1 VSHQSEGQSLVATI
15 TSETCQLIADLPD
28 MHDAGMAQDTSPFP
42 ARPTTAG
49 ASYRRWDDLLDNIAS
64 LLPAGATS
72 VVIDGPGGQ
81 PRAVA
86 DRLAAALRAAGR
98 PCSRLADTAAPPADP
113 DPAGSVV
120 LADGPGWRTA
130 RGWDVVI
137 WLRADPASHAHRP
150 GGETGAS
157 IVIDLH
163 DPVWPV
169 IRRVAGPL
177 AKHGPWYIS
186 ETRAFFSARAATWD
200 TKFGDDLPA
209 YAAAIAQARIPPEAV
224 VIDVGCGTGRALPAL
239 RQAVGPYGT
248 VIAVDLTPEMLRHAR
263 MKGHA
268 AQATLIL
275 ADARHLPLA
284 SASADAVF
292 AAGLIMHLP
301 DTEAGLRQ
309 LARITRPGGLLILF
323 HPSGRAALAARH
335 GRTLEPDE
343 PLAEAPLQRLTQS
356 TGWRLTTYDDAECRF
371 LAIAAR
377 E

>member
-1 VSHQSEGQSLVATI
+1 M
-15 TSETCQLIADLPD
+15 IADLPD
-28 MHDAGMAQDTSPFP
+28 MHDAGMTQDTSPPP
-42 ARPTTAG
+42 ARHTTTG
-49 ASYRRWDDLLDNIAS
+49 ISDHRWSELLDNITG
-64 LLPAGATS
+64 LLPAGAAS

-81 PRAVA
+81 PEAVA
-86 DRLAAALRAAGR
+86 DRLAATLLAAGR
-98 PCSRLADTAAPPADP
+98 PCARLAGPPSAAD
-113 DPAGSVV
+113 AGSAPGAVV
-120 LADGPGWRTA
+120 LADGPGWRMA
-130 RGWDVVI
+130 RNWDVVV
-137 WLRADPASHAHRP
+137 WLRADPAGRGHPCSEA
-150 GGETGAS
+150 GAS
-157 IVIDLH
+157 IVIDLN
-163 DPVWPV
+163 DQAWPV
-169 IRRVAGPL
+169 IRRVTAPL
-177 AKHGPWYIS
+177 ARHGEWYIS
-186 ETRAFFSARAATWD
+186 ETQAFFAPRAATWD

-209 YAAAIAQARIPPEAV
+209 YATAIAQARIPPEGV

-239 RQAVGPYGT
+239 RQAVGPHGT

-263 MKGHA
+263 MKGRA
-268 AQATLIL
+268 AHATLIL
-275 ADARHLPLA
+275 ADARHLPFA

-343 PLAEAPLQRLTQS
+343 PLAETPLQRLTQR